1 MTATTIAPPASGAL
15 APMVFLDRDGV
26 LNEDVDYAYRID
38 QIVWVKGAFAAVR
51 RLNELGYRAV
61 VVTNQSGVGRGFY
74 TEEDVRVLHVEM
86 NRIMAQNGA
95 RIDAFYY
102 APHHPD
108 ATLAAYRVDHED
120 RKPRPGMLL
129 KAMQDFATDKPRSLL
144 IGDRMTDLEA
154 AKAAD
159 VAGFLFKGGDLDLF
173 VKDCLAA
180 L

>member
-1 MTATTIAPPASGAL
+1 MTLAAAPQPGAV

-51 RLNELGYRAV
+51 RLNELGYRVV

-86 NRIMAQNGA
+86 A

-108 ATLAAYRVDHED
+108 ATVAAYRADHED

-129 KAMQDFATDKPRSLL
+129 KAMQAFPTQMQRSFL
-144 IGDRMTDLEA
+144 IGDRASDLEA
-154 AKAAD
+154 AKAAG
-159 VAGFLFKGGDLDLF
+159 VAGFLFKGGDLDAF
-173 VKDCLAA
+173 VTECLAA

>member
-1 MTATTIAPPASGAL
+1 MTLTMAAIPEAGAP
-15 APMVFLDRDGV
+15 APMVFFDRDGV
-26 LNEDVDYAYRID
+26 LNQDVDYAFHID

-51 RLNELGYRAV
+51 RLNQLGYRVV

-86 NRIMAQNGA
+86 ARVMAQNGA

-102 APHHPD
+102 APHHPE
-108 ATLAAYRVDHED
+108 ATVAAYRADHED

-129 KAMQDFATDKPRSLL
+129 KAMQAFPTEKRRSFL
-144 IGDRMTDLEA
+144 IGDRTTDLDA
-154 AKAAD
+154 AKAAG
-159 VAGFLFKGGDLDLF
+159 VAGFLFKGGDLDAF
-173 VKDCLAA
+173 VTECLAA

>member
-1 MTATTIAPPASGAL
+1 MTVTMAAIPEAGAL
-15 APMVFLDRDGV
+15 APMVFFDRDGV
-26 LNEDVDYAYRID
+26 LNEEVDYAFRID

-51 RLNELGYRAV
+51 RLNQLGYRTV

-102 APHHPD
+102 APHHPE
-108 ATLAAYRVDHED
+108 ATVAAYRIDHED
-120 RKPRPGMLL
+120 RKPKPGMLL
-129 KAMQDFATDKPRSLL
+129 KALQAFPTEKDRSFL

-154 AKAAD
+154 AKAAG
-159 VAGFLFKGGDLDLF
+159 VAGFLFKGGDLDGF
-173 VKDCLAA
+173 VQDCLAS

>member
-1 MTATTIAPPASGAL
+1 MPPPESAT

-26 LNEDVDYAYRID
+26 LNEEVNYAFRLD
-38 QIVWVKGAFAAVR
+38 QITWVEGAFSAVR
-51 RLNELGYRAV
+51 RLNQLGYRAV
-61 VVTNQSGVGRGFY
+61 VVTNQSGIARGFY

-86 NRIMAQNGA
+86 ARIMADNGA

-108 ATLAAYRVDHED
+108 ATIAAYRVDHED

-129 KAMQDFATDKPRSLL
+129 KALQAFPTDMQRTFL
-144 IGDRMTDLEA
+144 IGDRATDLEA
-154 AKAAD
+154 AKAAGI
-159 VAGFLFKGGDLDLF
+159 AGFLFKDGRLDVF
-173 VKDCLAA
+173 VEDCLAA

>member
-1 MTATTIAPPASGAL
+1 MVAITMAPQPGAL
-15 APMVFLDRDGV
+15 APMVFFDRDGV

-51 RLNELGYRAV
+51 RLNGLGYRIV

-86 NRIMAQNGA
+86 AGIMAENGA

-102 APHHPD
+102 APHHPQ
-108 ATLAAYRVDHED
+108 ATVPAYCIDHED

-129 KAMQDFATDKPRSLL
+129 KAMQAFPTDRQRSFL

-154 AKAAD
+154 AKAAG
-159 VAGFLFKGGDLDLF
+159 VAGFLFKGGDIDGF
-173 VKDCLAA
+173 VQECLAG